1 MCYIFRLLLGSVNH
15 SLKFGTTSGV
25 DCKPIPLEASCHI
38 ADHIQ
43 VRYSTWK
50 NYNTIFEKSTLNGE
64 LKMIFHF
71 SGHIGWVCRAK
82 QNISSTHVLIVSCL
96 YSVSALDCVS

>member
-50 NYNTIFEKSTLNGE
+50 SYYTISKKIESLRRIENEFD
-64 LKMIFHF
+64 F
-71 SGHIGWVCRAK
+71 SGYIGWVCRAK

>member
-1 MCYIFRLLLGSVNH
+1 MYSPIQYSLIHIYAYVYIFRLLLGSVNH

-43 VRYSTWK
+43 VRIHAQHGRVITQYLKNRVSTA
-50 NYNTIFEKSTLNGE
+50 N
-64 LKMIFHF
+64 
-71 SGHIGWVCRAK
+71 
-82 QNISSTHVLIVSCL
+82 
-96 YSVSALDCVS
+96 

>member
-1 MCYIFRLLLGSVNH
+1 MFRLLLGSVNH

-43 VRYSTWK
+43 VRYHVQHGRFIIQ
-50 NYNTIFEKSTLNGE
+50 Y
-64 LKMIFHF
+64 LKKIESPRRIENDFDF
-71 SGHIGWVCRAK
+71 SGYIGWVCRAK

-96 YSVSALDCVS
+96 YSVSALDCVP